1 MSQVDLSDSEDEE
14 GGGAGAAGAV
24 GGGGDADDASGGA
37 AGGGGGGAGG
47 TMGRSRKVR
56 FGYTVECSP
65 NVLRSHN
72 NYEQLL
78 ARLVANTN
86 H

>member
-1 MSQVDLSDSEDEE
+1 MLMSQVDLSDSEDEE

-56 FGYTVECSP
+56 FRFTDRSDVAFNFHANCACAGSSP
-65 NVLRSHN
+65 NN
-72 NYEQLL
+72 NQ
-78 ARLVANTN
+78 
-86 H
+86 